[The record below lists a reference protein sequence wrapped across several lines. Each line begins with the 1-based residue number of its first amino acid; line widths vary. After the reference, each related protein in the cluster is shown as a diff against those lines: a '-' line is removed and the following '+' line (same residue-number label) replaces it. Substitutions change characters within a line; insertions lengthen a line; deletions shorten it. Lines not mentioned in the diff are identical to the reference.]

1 MSTYYIKITV
11 ILILIGF
18 QVNAETLINN
28 NNFNLNNS
36 KLLGKKWFIA
46 ELIQTKND
54 SAQNL
59 IGIMHPCEKDNFT
72 QFSADGKYTTYEGKS
87 ICKEGDSQIKDEGEW
102 EVDETNSIFYE
113 SPSGG
118 KEVEKTIVRLNE
130 NEFEIEF
137 PGPDNTSYTIKYL
150 SEESYVHHLAN
161 YDKEVQKDSTLHI
174 SVQKPHRITI
184 TNLVKEV
191 INQSNRYV
199 LVDSSNT
206 NAIPDRKD
214 FQKSVS
220 VLPFT
225 DKALSEEEK
234 KQTLKK
240 ASKNTDYLITG
251 NITNTTY
258 DASTQKASVQYKLS
272 LWDVK
277 TQKIINHEIKG
288 IYSPVSTLN
297 KLGSALT
304 AIAVSTYA
312 LRYGY
317 RYGYYNRDLAR
328 LVAASVENNRN
339 RNNAGLSKYFSELEG
354 DRNELLGKQGKLTR
368 QAILK
373 TKRTVKGFIYNSLPV
388 QFSILEISK
397 TKKDGAPKQILIAGG
412 SDSELKA
419 LQNMQVVL
427 LKQSTSANN
436 TPTIEREV
444 LANLLIGSIDGK
456 TQAKCRVTKLFKDFT
471 GLLNNDTG
479 KVVVETK
486 MKN

>member
-1 MSTYYIKITV
+1 MKIYYIKITV

-18 QVNAETLINN
+18 NINAETLKQHNN
-28 NNFNLNNS
+28 YYESTNS
-36 KLLGKKWFIA
+36 KLLGKKWFIV

-87 ICKEGDSQIKDEGEW
+87 VCKEGDNEIKDEGEW
-102 EVDETNSIFYE
+102 EVDETNLIFYE

-130 NEFEIEF
+130 NEFEIKF

-161 YDKEVQKDSTLHI
+161 YNKEVQKDSTLHI
-174 SVQKPHRITI
+174 SVQKPHRTTI
-184 TNLVKEV
+184 TDLVKQV
-191 INQSNRYV
+191 INESNRYV
-199 LVDSSNT
+199 LVDNNA
-206 NAIPDRKD
+206 NAITDKKD

-220 VLPFT
+220 ILSFK
-225 DKALSEEEK
+225 DEAWSEEEK
-234 KQTLKK
+234 QNALEN
-240 ASKNTDYLITG
+240 ADKNVDYLISG
-251 NITNTTY
+251 NIVNTTY
-258 DASTQKASVQYKLS
+258 DPSAQKASVQYKLS

-297 KLGSALT
+297 KLGTALT
-304 AIAVSTYA
+304 AIAISTYA

-354 DRNELLGKQGKLTR
+354 DRNELLGEQGKLTR

-373 TKRTVKGFIYNSLPV
+373 TKRTIKGFIYNSLPV
-388 QFSILEISK
+388 QFNILEISK
-397 TKKDGAPKQILIAGG
+397 TKKDGAPKQILIEGG
-412 SDSELKA
+412 SDCGLKA

-427 LKQSTSANN
+427 LKQSASKTGS
-436 TPTIEREV
+436 PTVEKEV
-444 LANLLIGSIDGK
+444 LANLLVGSVDSK

-471 GLLNNDTG
+471 GLLNDDIG
-479 KVVVETK
+479 KVVAETK